1 MAHEEDSPTS
11 RFASLAN
18 PTYRKLWWGGSFIF
32 LAMQV
37 QMVAR
42 GWLAY
47 ELIGTNTALGG
58 VLIGFGVATLIAI
71 PTGGVIADR
80 FNKRTILVLCQIANT
95 ITALA
100 IALAITGGI
109 IAYWMIVA
117 ASVAGGASLSLL
129 APARMA
135 MTAEIVERSLLTNA
149 VMLSTLSIQTTRI
162 IGPAVAGLL
171 IALDGFGAEG
181 VYYVSALL
189 SAISIPLTLRL
200 PKGAPT
206 GALHTGPLE
215 DMFAGFRYV
224 RDRAELTRLLLMSVV
239 VVVFGFA
246 HTAFLPTFVED
257 IFERGPADLGFIMT
271 AAAVGAVI
279 VSATL
284 ANAGRTK
291 LASYQAR
298 SAVGMGV
305 MLLLFAVM
313 PSWWG
318 ALVVMVMLGGAM
330 SAFQSLNSA
339 LVLSIADM
347 EYHGRVQSLIMY
359 SYSAFGLAALPF
371 GILADR
377 VGLRETLTAMAVV
390 VLIAT
395 AFFDRWRHSIASKQI
410 EAL

>member
-1 MAHEEDSPTS
+1 MATEADTS
-11 RFASLAN
+11 TPRFASLAD
-18 PTYRKLWWGGSFIF
+18 PTYRKLWWGGLFVF

-47 ELIGTNTALGG
+47 ELTGTNTALGG
-58 VLIGFGVATLIAI
+58 VLIGFGIAALIAI

-80 FNKRTILVLCQIANT
+80 FNKRTILILCQIANT

-100 IALAITGGI
+100 IAFALTADA

-117 ASVAGGASLSLL
+117 ASVAGGASMSLL

-135 MTAEIVERSLLTNA
+135 MTAEIVNRSLLTNA
-149 VMLSTLSIQTTRI
+149 VMLSTLSMQTTRI

-171 IALDGFGAEG
+171 IGLDGFGAEG
-181 VYYVSALL
+181 VYYL
-189 SAISIPLTLRL
+189 SAFLSVISILLTLRL
-200 PKGAPT
+200 PEGAPT
-206 GALHTGPLE
+206 GSLDTGPLE

-224 RDRAELTRLLLMSVV
+224 RDRLELTRLLLMSVV
-239 VVVFGFA
+239 IVVFGFA

-257 IFERGPADLGFIMT
+257 VFERGPADLGFIMT

-279 VSATL
+279 VSAAL
-284 ANAGRTK
+284 ANTERTK
-291 LASYQAR
+291 LSSYQAR
-298 SAVGMGV
+298 AALGIGLT
-305 MLLLFAVM
+305 LLLFAVM
-313 PSWWG
+313 PNWWAG
-318 ALVVMVMLGGAM
+318 LAVMVVLGGCM

-371 GILADR
+371 GMLADR
-377 VGLRETLTAMAVV
+377 AGLRETLTGMAVA
-390 VLIAT
+390 VLVAT
-395 AFFDRWRHSIASKQI
+395 VLFDRWRRAIAPSQI
-410 EAL
+410 VSL

>member
-1 MAHEEDSPTS
+1 MAPEEDSPTS
-11 RFASLAN
+11 RFASLAS

-100 IALAITGGI
+100 IAVAITGGV

-135 MTAEIVERSLLTNA
+135 MTAEIVNRSLLTNA
-149 VMLSTLSIQTTRI
+149 IMLSTLSIQTTRI

-181 VYYVSALL
+181 VYYLSALL

-291 LASYQAR
+291 LAS
-298 SAVGMGV
+298 
-305 MLLLFAVM
+305 
-313 PSWWG
+313 
-318 ALVVMVMLGGAM
+318 
-330 SAFQSLNSA
+330 
-339 LVLSIADM
+339 
-347 EYHGRVQSLIMY
+347 
-359 SYSAFGLAALPF
+359 
-371 GILADR
+371 
-377 VGLRETLTAMAVV
+377 
-390 VLIAT
+390 
-395 AFFDRWRHSIASKQI
+395 
-410 EAL
+410 